1 MANKNGVGKVSA
13 ALANQVK
20 AFNRLTEVILK
31 DARGKVSF
39 KEGWSD
45 GRVADESGLTLQLAA
60 SIRRKNFG
68 SLGILPTDA
77 RRPTKTQQMLI
88 DLTKQVKKLTAEIE
102 EIKNA

>member
-1 MANKNGVGKVSA
+1 MTSKNGAGKATA

-45 GRVADESGLTLQLAA
+45 GRIADESGLTLQLVAN
-60 SIRRKNFG
+60 IRRKNFG
-68 SLGILPTDA
+68 SLGVLPTGA

-88 DLTKQVKKLTAEIE
+88 DLTKQVEKLTAELE
-102 EIKNA
+102 DIKNA